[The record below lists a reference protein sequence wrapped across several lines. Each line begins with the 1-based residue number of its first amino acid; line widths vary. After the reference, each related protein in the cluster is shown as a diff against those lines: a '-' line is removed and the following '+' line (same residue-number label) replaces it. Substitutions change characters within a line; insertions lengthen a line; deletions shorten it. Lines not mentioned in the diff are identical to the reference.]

1 MFFDFKSVW
10 KGSIYG
16 VTNNIITWG
25 GKLKTATL
33 LFLFP
38 PKNFGGIGELGVK
51 NFGGIGE
58 LGVKNFGEI
67 GELGVKN
74 FGGIG
79 ELKCKYL

>member
-58 LGVKNFGEI
+58 L
-67 GELGVKN
+67 
-74 FGGIG
+74 
-79 ELKCKYL
+79 KCKYLLKWYFVCNFATC

>member
-38 PKNFGGIGELGVK
+38 PKNFGGIVE
-51 NFGGIGE
+51 F
-58 LGVKNFGEI
+58 GVKNFGEI